1 MQVGGG
7 RLTGDI
13 RCVEGIDVE
22 VGKYS
27 ELAAPLGSEDGAMLV
42 SAGPRQSLV
51 CVPAVVTLAL
61 LVVSAQGL

>member
-13 RCVEGIDVE
+13 RCVE